1 MWNTATGQW
10 EAPPEEHGFT
20 IVFALDADAS
30 GALFVA
36 GLGSNGGRVARL
48 DPHTQEW
55 TELLSLG
62 AGGIV
67 NDLAVIGSPPEDGV
81 LFVATNVGGGVWEWR
96 NGSWSQLGGLQR
108 AFSLTLNGDPQNG
121 GELYAGGMPSEDP
134 WHGVRRLR
142 GTTWEELGEGIL
154 APSVYA
160 LTVGPSETEGQAA
173 VWAGGGFMGAGG
185 MPSVSIARWETVNHG
200 PSSTEIPPSEQGI
213 TLQVYPNPATDR
225 ITVEYDLP
233 VTMDARLIVYDL
245 LGRQVAMLHEGFVS
259 GSETVSTDVSGLSSG
274 TYILRVADAEGRTHV
289 IQRFTV
295 VR

>member
-1 MWNTATGQW
+1 M
-10 EAPPEEHGFT
+10 
-20 IVFALDADAS
+20 
-30 GALFVA
+30 
-36 GLGSNGGRVARL
+36 
-48 DPHTQEW
+48 
-55 TELLSLG
+55 
-62 AGGIV
+62 

-245 LGRQVAMLHEGFVS
+245 LGR
-259 GSETVSTDVSGLSSG
+259 
-274 TYILRVADAEGRTHV
+274 
-289 IQRFTV
+289 
-295 VR
+295 